1 MDRPA
6 NLDLELVAHVVEH
19 GIAQADAPSQWLK
32 GLCDDLVEWDL
43 PLAKVHVTFVPRH
56 PQLRVG
62 VLKWLPH
69 QPMSWGHISWPEGNV
84 RSPVFRR
91 NPIYLLRERRVK
103 EVRTR
108 LTDESR
114 SRRYRLTEELAKEG
128 MSDYLAIAVDSGMN
142 CPNTISFV
150 TDQKG
155 GFTEHQLDRL
165 RSVAWATQLVM
176 QRDTWRALS
185 ETICQTYIGL
195 RAGQKVLDGDMKRGQ
210 YTRMSAVVWFCDM
223 RSFSA
228 LLERRDD
235 IYVFD
240 TLNVFFDAVG
250 TAIQSRGGEILKF
263 IGDSV
268 LGIFPYTADEDAT
281 HACQSAYEAAT
292 TCLSSLDEINR
303 DRLARGLEN
312 LRCGV
317 ALNRGEVLYGN
328 IGTQTR
334 LDFTVM
340 GQTVNIASRLEAL
353 CGDLGEHLLMTDSV
367 ADLLDEELMSL
378 GSHELKGVQSPQKV
392 FGLPAERV
400 YESSQAPQVIPY
412 PDQT

>member
-1 MDRPA
+1 MDRPS
-6 NLDLELVAHVVEH
+6 NLDLELVAHVVER
-19 GIAQADAPSQWLK
+19 GLARSAEPSQWLK
-32 GLCDDLVEWDL
+32 DLCDDLVEWDL
-43 PLAKVHVTFVPRH
+43 PLSKVHVTFVPRH

-69 QPMSWGHISWPEGNV
+69 QPLSWGHISWPEGNV

-128 MSDYLAIAVDSGMN
+128 MSDYLAIAVESGMN

-150 TDQKG
+150 TAQAG
-155 GFTEHQLDRL
+155 GFRDDQLDRL

-176 QRDTWRALS
+176 QKDTWRTLS
-185 ETICQTYIGL
+185 ETICQTYIGV
-195 RAGQKVLDGDMKRGQ
+195 RAGQRVLDGDMKRGQ
-210 YTRMSAVVWFCDM
+210 YTRMNAVVWFCDM

-235 IYVFD
+235 SYVFD

-268 LGIFPYTADEDAT
+268 LGIFPYTATADAGK
-281 HACQSAYEAAT
+281 ACRAAYDAAT
-292 TCLSSLDEINR
+292 TCLASLDDINR

-317 ALNRGEVLYGN
+317 ALNRGDVLYGN

-340 GQTVNIASRLEAL
+340 GRTVNIASRLEAL
-353 CGDLGEHLLMTDSV
+353 CGELGEHLLMTESV
-367 ADLLDEELMSL
+367 AALLKEQVMPL
-378 GSHELKGVQSPQKV
+378 GLHHLKGVESPQKV
-392 FGLPAERV
+392 FGLPAARV

-412 PDQT
+412 PD